1 MGIKPFAEMLN
12 VSLEGKISQKP
23 SRKKN
28 KKTGEWE
35 PGPPIDYL
43 NWADALAL
51 LYENGA
57 ACVKFGNVRAG
68 ADHPVFLLDGT
79 LPFVRIYVDVDGDR
93 RELDYPVIDGSK
105 DIEIS
110 KMQQSDV
117 HNATQRAFVK
127 CVAVNWGLGLGLWS
141 KEEKKTEGDKDKMDL
156 EEMSSI
162 FAIQDRI
169 MRLLTEKLKKTGMTE
184 EELCKALGLTMK
196 QYKNLLLYFGNIDYF
211 EKELRKL

>member
-1 MGIKPFAEMLN
+1 MGIKPFSEMLN
-12 VSLEGKISQKP
+12 VSLDGKISQKP
-23 SRKKN
+23 TRKKN

-43 NWADALAL
+43 NWADALSL
-51 LYENGA
+51 LHENGA
-57 ACVKFGNVRAG
+57 ECVKFGNVRSRS
-68 ADHPVFLLDGT
+68 DHPVFLLDGT
-79 LPFVRIYVDVDGDR
+79 LPFVRVYVDVDGDR

-141 KEEKKTEGDKDKMDL
+141 KEEKKNEGDKDKMVL

-162 FAIQDRI
+162 FAIKTRI
-169 MRLLTEKLKKTGMTE
+169 EKLVTEKMKSTNMSQDDVFRILHLSRKQQEMIWGYFKT
-184 EELCKALGLTMK
+184 
-196 QYKNLLLYFGNIDYF
+196 IDTL
-211 EKELRKL
+211 ETELRKL

>member
-1 MGIKPFAEMLN
+1 MAIKSFAEMLN
-12 VSLEGKISQKP
+12 ISLDGKISQKP

-57 ACVKFGNVRAG
+57 QVVKFGNVRSCS
-68 ADHPVFLLDGT
+68 DHPVFLLDGT
-79 LPFVRIYVDVDGDR
+79 LPFVRVFVEVDGDR

-110 KMQQSDV
+110 KMQQRDV

-127 CVAVNWGLGLGLWS
+127 CVAINWGLGLGLWS
-141 KEEKKTEGDKDKMDL
+141 KEENRADEEKDKSDL
-156 EEMSSI
+156 EEISSI
-162 FAIQDRI
+162 FAIKTRI
-169 MRLLTEKLKKTGMTE
+169 EKLVTEKMKNTNMSQDEIFGILNLSRKQQERIWGYFKT
-184 EELCKALGLTMK
+184 
-196 QYKNLLLYFGNIDYF
+196 IDTL
-211 EKELRKL
+211 ETELRKL

>member
-1 MGIKPFAEMLN
+1 MGIKSFSEMLS

-35 PGPPIDYL
+35 PGAPIDYL

-57 ACVKFGNVRAG
+57 ESVKFGNVRSG
-68 ADHPVFLLDGT
+68 ADHPVFLLGGA
-79 LPFVRIYVDVDGDR
+79 LPFVRVFVDIDGDR

-105 DIEIS
+105 DIEIG
-110 KMQQSDV
+110 KMQQSDI

-141 KEEKKTEGDKDKMDL
+141 KEEKKSEGDRDKLDL

-162 FAIQDRI
+162 FAIKDRV
-169 MRLLTEKLKKTGMTE
+169 MRLITEKMKKNGLTE
-184 EELCKALGLTMK
+184 EELCKAVGITVK
-196 QYKNLLLYFGNIDYF
+196 QYKNLLLYFGNIDFF
-211 EKELRKL
+211 ETELRKL